1 MEKLGSIP
9 NWKTLVKR
17 GVRKRCPQ
25 CGEGRV
31 FSGWLKMHE
40 RCERC
45 GLKYLANE
53 GDLWAYLILID
64 RALFLFPLVV
74 MIYFRINNPESPWTW
89 VISGALLFLF
99 LYTLPHRNGISLGI
113 DYRIRRK
120 AGDLVDTETKTD
132 EPFDPWR

>member
-1 MEKLGSIP
+1 M
-9 NWKTLVKR
+9 LVRR
-17 GVRKRCPQ
+17 GMHRRCPQ

-31 FSGWLKMHE
+31 FRGWLKMYDH
-40 RCERC
+40 CERC

-89 VISGALLFLF
+89 VIAGALLLLF
-99 LYTLPHRNGISLGI
+99 LYTLPHRNAISLGI

-120 AGDLVDTETKTD
+120 AGDLAEKETKAN

>member
-1 MEKLGSIP
+1 MQLLIR
-9 NWKTLVKR
+9 R
-17 GVRKRCPQ
+17 GLRRRCPQ

-31 FSGWLKMHE
+31 FAGWLKMHE
-40 RCERC
+40 RCDRC

-89 VISGALLFLF
+89 VISGALLFFF
-99 LYTLPHRNGISLGI
+99 LYTLPHRNAISLGI

-120 AGDLVDTETKTD
+120 CGDLAAKDPKATES
-132 EPFDPWR
+132 FDPWR

>member
-1 MEKLGSIP
+1 
-9 NWKTLVKR
+9 
-17 GVRKRCPQ
+17 
-25 CGEGRV
+25 
-31 FSGWLKMHE
+31 MHE

-74 MIYFRINNPESPWTW
+74 MIYFRLNNPDSIWTW
-89 VISGALLFLF
+89 IMSGALLCAFI
-99 LYTLPHRNGISLGI
+99 YTLPHRNAISLGI
-113 DYRIRRK
+113 DYVIRRK
-120 AGDLVDTETKTD
+120 WGDLAEDSKSS